1 MYDSINNDL
10 TIDNKNEDVVTTKTA
25 HTCTHTNTREIVL
38 NWHIKVEPLEQL
50 LPFEQI
56 FIRSFE
62 EGP

>member
-25 HTCTHTNTREIVL
+25 HTYTHTNTREIVL
-38 NWHIKVEPLEQL
+38 NWHIKVEPLKQL
-50 LPFEQI
+50 LQFEQI
-56 FIRSFE
+56 SIRSFE